1 MFGKFLLRIA
11 LAAVPFAVAVSC
23 DGSGN
28 EPVVNPEITISG
40 NGTLEVSSQG
50 ETVTLDFSVDNPVE
64 GGTVDCKT
72 GAEWIRC
79 VSIDPNAGEAVI
91 EIDENMYDT
100 ERRADVVLSYLY
112 DNAGNSGAVADTVSV
127 LQRGVEVPYDRIFEA
142 TYFSGEYFGDMY
154 GNDGETNYAI
164 IFSDAP
170 GSGQNLSAGGTYYQL
185 DIFSSEPSDL
195 GNILL
200 PEGEYRLGPAG
211 ETEEMTFTS
220 DYSYWFKVNGDG
232 SGYEIPYRYFTE
244 GVLKVSYED
253 GTAVFNAELVDEAGE
268 RHKLLYSGD
277 GLISNGLIESSLE
290 GDVDVDCSEM
300 GVSAIYYGDFY
311 FTNTSDWFII
321 MASPSGEVLQLDIC
335 TSPSNTFEDGLPA
348 GRFVASSEEY
358 AGYEGEFVRGYIEG
372 MYSASWYYNE
382 DQAGNIIGPLAPL
395 RTGEIIISINSDGS
409 YTINVACGDDDTP
422 ANMIT
427 AEWTGFPEFI
437 DESFMYGSGMRNT
450 SRR

>member
-11 LAAVPFAVAVSC
+11 LAAVPFAVVVSC

-79 VSIDPNAGEAVI
+79 VSIDPNAGETVI
-91 EIDENMYDT
+91 KIDENMYDM

-127 LQRGVEVPYDRIFEA
+127 LQRGVEVPYDHIFEA

-211 ETEEMTFTS
+211 ETAEMTFTV

-244 GVLKVSYED
+244 GVLKVSSED
-253 GTAVFNAELVDEAGE
+253 GTAV
-268 RHKLLYSGD
+268 
-277 GLISNGLIESSLE
+277 
-290 GDVDVDCSEM
+290 
-300 GVSAIYYGDFY
+300 
-311 FTNTSDWFII
+311 
-321 MASPSGEVLQLDIC
+321 
-335 TSPSNTFEDGLPA
+335 
-348 GRFVASSEEY
+348 
-358 AGYEGEFVRGYIEG
+358 
-372 MYSASWYYNE
+372 
-382 DQAGNIIGPLAPL
+382 
-395 RTGEIIISINSDGS
+395 
-409 YTINVACGDDDTP
+409 
-422 ANMIT
+422 
-427 AEWTGFPEFI
+427 
-437 DESFMYGSGMRNT
+437 
-450 SRR
+450 

>member
-50 ETVTLDFSVDNPVE
+50 ER
-64 GGTVDCKT
+64 
-72 GAEWIRC
+72 IRC
-79 VSIDPNAGEAVI
+79 VSIDPNAGETVI

-127 LQRGVEVPYDRIFEA
+127 LQRGVEVPYDHIFEA

-211 ETEEMTFTS
+211 ETAEMTFTS

-253 GTAVFNAELVDEAGE
+253 GTAVYNAELVDDAGE
-268 RHKLLYSGD
+268 RHKLMYSGE